1 MKNNK
6 REIDEPCFILPDSE
20 NIVCKKCV
28 YGWFTYYLA
37 KHCAKY
43 ANKPNDVYYN
53 GANCPKFK
61 QSKKTLGGN

>member
-1 MKNNK
+1 MNENR
-6 REIDEPCFILPDSE
+6 REQDIPNFETVDSK

-43 ANKPNDVYYN
+43 ANKPDDVYYN
-53 GANCPKFK
+53 GAECPKFK
-61 QSKKTLGGN
+61 ESKGR